1 MNARMFDGVRS
12 LIIGL
17 AGIAG
22 GVVVFLVSDDPA
34 RLEVAKWL
42 IAGGAA
48 GFGMG
53 KIGEG
58 LGKK

>member
-12 LIIGL
+12 LIVGL
-17 AGIAG
+17 SGITAG
-22 GVVVFLVSDDPA
+22 VLVFLLSDDPA
-34 RLEVAKWL
+34 RIEVAKWL